1 MAGSGVVESAVEWR
15 RMLLRRPM
23 KSTGPLQRIRRQEL
37 FQFGDK
43 GRHGNAHS
51 PAKGSQF
58 ERVDPPFA
66 PLAFGDER
74 LGRVQ
79 LFRQLLLGQALP
91 FSALP
96 Q

>member
-1 MAGSGVVESAVEWR
+1 MG
-15 RMLLRRPM
+15 LRRSM
-23 KSTGPLQRIRRQEL
+23 KSAGPLRRIGRQEL

-43 GRHGNAHS
+43 GRHGNAHG

-74 LGRVQ
+74 LGHVQ

-91 FSALP
+91 LSASP